1 MATAAN
7 TKFKAENGLDVVGSA
22 NVSGSIR
29 VEGDVSIGGNV
40 ATALYVTGNVVPV
53 SNNTYDLGSTNM
65 RWGLFANTA
74 SLTGALTVLGATT
87 LNTVTSEAHL
97 PSGNN
102 IALGGATKRWAIWA
116 NTIDSLSANVSGNSY
131 FANVVVTNT
140 ITIGV
145 TVANQTHLVMTGTAN
160 GTVSINT
167 GSKVA
172 IFTTGNTSYSNLV
185 LTNDVTTIAGN
196 VVFDTDLLFLDSV
209 NNRVGIKTTSPSTS
223 AMVTLSGNLE
233 FSDVNTGIRLNTSN
247 TTINGH
253 IQLSGNTTV
262 GRALFNI
269 WDGSSTA
276 GLQSGGYYFTA
287 SGTGT
292 ATFNALTGVANTTE
306 IITTVSAH
314 TFANTDIVTYT
325 VSTGNTAIT
334 GLVSGTSY
342 YVVNATSGGSTLQL
356 SATLGGSAL
365 GLTAGLSQVG
375 HTLAKT
381 TQTLVNFSNTTFLY
395 KQGNVAHSGNFG
407 IYNVSGTRVGP

>member
-102 IALGGATKRWAIWA
+102 IALGSATKRWAIWA
-116 NTIDSLSANVSGNSY
+116 NTIDSLSANVSGNSN
-131 FANVVVTNT
+131 FANVVVANT

-145 TVANQTHLVMTGTAN
+145 TVANQTHLVMTGAAN

-172 IFTTGNTSYSNLV
+172 IFTTGNTTYSNLV

-196 VVFDTDLLFLDSV
+196 VVFDTDLCYGYL
-209 NNRVGIKTTSPSTS
+209 
-223 AMVTLSGNLE
+223 
-233 FSDVNTGIRLNTSN
+233 
-247 TTINGH
+247 
-253 IQLSGNTTV
+253 
-262 GRALFNI
+262 I
-269 WDGSSTA
+269 W
-276 GLQSGGYYFTA
+276 
-287 SGTGT
+287 
-292 ATFNALTGVANTTE
+292 
-306 IITTVSAH
+306 
-314 TFANTDIVTYT
+314 
-325 VSTGNTAIT
+325 
-334 GLVSGTSY
+334 
-342 YVVNATSGGSTLQL
+342 
-356 SATLGGSAL
+356 
-365 GLTAGLSQVG
+365 
-375 HTLAKT
+375 
-381 TQTLVNFSNTTFLY
+381 
-395 KQGNVAHSGNFG
+395 
-407 IYNVSGTRVGP
+407 